1 MLESVVRA
9 LARERRASA
18 WRIVEREV
26 EGEELYF
33 IGSRVDMRRSKRVR
47 HLMLTV
53 YSDFSEGGERC
64 RGSMTVRLH
73 PGLGLRRTRRAVQD
87 AVAAARFVRNAYYPL
102 VEPGASSSPALQG
115 SRFDS
120 RPLPDWL
127 PELCAAVLEEA
138 PPAAARGGRLNSAE
152 LFLQKVRRR
161 IVNSQGVDVS
171 FPAYDG
177 YLELIVES
185 LSREVELQ
193 KELSFADFDL
203 PWLRAQVRRQLELC
217 ADRAAAGP
225 TPRLDQ
231 PAVLLTAEAVR
242 ELFGYFLT
250 QTAAESVYSGVSR
263 LKAGDSVQGEPVS
276 GDRLGISLEP
286 HLPNS
291 VASAPWDDDGFAL
304 SPVAIV
310 EDGTLRRLWGPQR
323 FCYYLGVPPTGNV
336 PNVSVRPGAS
346 PLAALRERTALEVAT
361 FSDFQVEPVTGDFGA
376 EIRLAYT
383 QPGRGGK
390 PVTGG
395 SVSGNL
401 RELKGEMYLSRELQR
416 NGAFLGPEG
425 ILFPRLSLSGVEGQ
439 G

>member
-1 MLESVVRA
+1 
-9 LARERRASA
+9 
-18 WRIVEREV
+18 
-26 EGEELYF
+26 
-33 IGSRVDMRRSKRVR
+33 
-47 HLMLTV
+47 
-53 YSDFSEGGERC
+53 
-64 RGSMTVRLH
+64 MTVRLH
-73 PGLGLRRTRRAVQD
+73 PGLGVRQIRRAVRD

-102 VEPGASSSPALQG
+102 VEPGAASSPAVQG
-115 SRFDS
+115 NRFDS
-120 RPLPDWL
+120 RPLAAWL
-127 PELCAAVLEEA
+127 PELCAAVLEEGS
-138 PPAAARGGRLNSAE
+138 PATSPGGRVNSAE

-171 FPAYDG
+171 FPGYDG

-185 LSREVELQ
+185 ASREVELQ
-193 KELSFADFDL
+193 KELTFADFDL

-217 ADRAAAGP
+217 ADRAVAGP
-225 TPRLDQ
+225 TPRLDR
-231 PAVLLTAEAVR
+231 PSVLLTAEAVR
-242 ELFGYFLT
+242 ELFGYYLT

-263 LKAGDSVQGEPVS
+263 LKAGDSVQGAAVS
-276 GDRLGISLEP
+276 GDRLSISLEP

-291 VASAPWDDDGFAL
+291 AASAPWDDDGFAL

-310 EDGTLRRLWGPQR
+310 EDGTLHRLWGPQR

-336 PNVSVRPGAS
+336 PNVSVRPGAK
-346 PLAALRERTALEVAT
+346 PLAELRERAALEVAA

-383 QPGRGGK
+383 QPGRGGQ

-401 RELKGEMYLSRELQR
+401 REVQGELYLSRELQR
-416 NGAFLGPEG
+416 GGAFLGPAG
-425 ILFPRLSLSGVEGQ
+425 ILFPRLSLSGVEGP